1 MEEESLVQLLGLS
14 TEERMLR
21 TIMVQEKRIKGL
33 RKGLSRCVTGSN
45 NSKKIMAKIS
55 PTPIVEEVSYHMQV
69 SKGK

>member
-1 MEEESLVQLLGLS
+1 MDEKESLVQLLGLS
-14 TEERMLR
+14 DEEKMLR

-55 PTPIVEEVSYHMQV
+55 RAEQKIANTKKHLR
-69 SKGK
+69 KCF